1 MSPRPRRSNPLALA
15 VLACVLER
23 PMHPYEMA
31 ATMRE
36 RVKHDSIR
44 LNYGSLYG
52 VVEAL
57 ARDGLI
63 EPQETERAGRRPER
77 TIYAPTPA
85 GREEFTDWL
94 ADLLRTPVKE
104 YPQFEAGLSLMPG
117 LPPDEVAPL
126 LEERCR
132 LLEQE
137 LEHRR
142 RRLADAA
149 EQGVPRLVL
158 IEGEY
163 HVSQREAELAFTRAL
178 AREVAEQTLDGTDFW
193 RSLHESRSRT

>member
-1 MSPRPRRSNPLALA
+1 
-15 VLACVLER
+15 VLACVIER

-31 ATMRE
+31 ATLRE
-36 RVKHDSIR
+36 RAKEDSIR

-77 TIYAPTPA
+77 TIYAATEA
-85 GREEFTDWL
+85 GREEFVDWL
-94 ADLLRTPVKE
+94 TELLRTPVKE

-117 LPPDEVAPL
+117 LPPEDVAGLLRERCEL
-126 LEERCR
+126 LEA
-132 LLEQE
+132 E
-137 LEHRR
+137 LDDRR
-142 RRLADAA
+142 SRLAAA
-149 EQGVPRLVL
+149 AAHGFPRLVL
-158 IEGEY
+158 IEGEF

-178 AREVAEQTLDGTDFW
+178 VGEIADGTLDGIDFW
-193 RSLHESRSRT
+193 QSLHAASRRSSR

>member
-1 MSPRPRRSNPLALA
+1 VSPRRRRSNPLALA

-36 RVKHDSIR
+36 RVKHESIR

-77 TIYAPTPA
+77 TIYAPTEA
-85 GREEFTDWL
+85 GRAEFADWL
-94 ADLLRTPVKE
+94 TELLRTPVKE

-117 LPPDEVAPL
+117 LPPARVAELLDERCSL
-126 LEERCR
+126 LERE
-132 LLEQE
+132 
-137 LEHRR
+137 
-142 RRLADAA
+142 LADHRAA
-149 EQGVPRLVL
+149 LAGAAAHGLPRLFVV
-158 IEGEY
+158 EAEY
-163 HVSQREAELAFTRAL
+163 HVALREAELAFTRGL
-178 AREVAEQTLDGTDFW
+178 ARAIADESLDGIAQWKAYHQT
-193 RSLHESRSRT
+193 HAET